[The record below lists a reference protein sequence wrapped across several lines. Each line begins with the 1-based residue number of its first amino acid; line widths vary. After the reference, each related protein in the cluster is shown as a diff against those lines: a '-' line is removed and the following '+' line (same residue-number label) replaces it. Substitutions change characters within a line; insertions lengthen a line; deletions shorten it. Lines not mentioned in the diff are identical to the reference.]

1 LLYLEEGLVEPKGSC
16 EAHTDIVTL
25 DIVVDMLRTL
35 WLREKLREICLPFQ
49 DLADNL
55 LFKPFDSLPVFPE
68 ASFGV
73 RTRHLIDP

>member
-1 LLYLEEGLVEPKGSC
+1 LLYLKKDLVEPNRSC

-25 DIVVDMLRTL
+25 YIVIDMLRTL
-35 WLREKLREICLPFQ
+35 RLREELCEICLPFQ
-49 DLADNL
+49 DLADYL
-55 LFKPFDSLPVFPE
+55 LFKPFDSLAVFPE